1 MMLDAITATQIAMLQ
16 DQLRLQSISQNVS
29 NMQTPG
35 YKRQLIESAGFDEQM
50 QAQMA
55 TVSQQMQL
63 SSQNVQGALL
73 PSGNAGEL
81 ALSGNGYFEVQTD
94 EGVFYTRR
102 GDFHV
107 NEQGELASANG
118 ARLLGKSGVL
128 RVDDNEYK
136 IDSSGNVFIDNHKVD
151 QLNIVRFDHP
161 EQLNYQGQGLYFSLE
176 APTPTDGTTRVIQG
190 SLEQSNVKSIDEM
203 MEMVKTSRH
212 FEASQRVMR
221 TADGL
226 MSAAINQLG
235 EGNV

>member
-1 MMLDAITATQIAMLQ
+1 MLDAISATQVAMLQ

-35 YKRQLIESAGFDEQM
+35 YKRQLIDSPGFDEQI

-55 TVSQQMQL
+55 TVSQRMDL
-63 SSQNVQGALL
+63 STQNLQGTFVQSRL
-73 PSGNAGEL
+73 SNEL
-81 ALSGNGYFEVQTD
+81 ALSGDGYFEVQTD
-94 EGVFYTRR
+94 EGIFYTRR

-107 NEQGELASANG
+107 NEHGELATATG

-128 RVDDNEYK
+128 RVEDNAFT
-136 IDSSGNVFIDNHKVD
+136 IDAKGGLFIDNHQVD
-151 QLNIVRFDHP
+151 QINVVQFSNPQALS
-161 EQLNYQGQGLYFSLE
+161 YQGQGLYESRE
-176 APTPTDGTTRVIQG
+176 APRPAGNATHVLQG
-190 SLEQSNVKSIDEM
+190 YLEQSNVKSIDEM

-226 MSAAINQLG
+226 LSTAIKQLG